1 MFKKRLV
8 QCLSLVLCAA
18 LLAVPVFAAETAEA
32 TSETPETTSETP
44 KPSHMAPVPV
54 WGTLTWTESGGLYVK
69 NSSEEGI
76 NEIILHGESI
86 LCLDAVT
93 GEPMDIQDLK
103 DGDTVYAW
111 VGPAMTMSLP
121 PQATA
126 QLILGNIPADYA
138 VPQYYEIYNVTP
150 QVQAA
155 IYPPP
160 PMTWTEVTATDGT
173 TLKITDEAE
182 LALYQSEDEVRL
194 EDLIPGTRVLVWSDA
209 QGQPEK
215 VLVFPYAYQGYLTVA
230 EDTVSVNGGVV
241 SKDIK
246 TTEDGDT
253 LLPIRAVAE
262 ALGLEVA
269 WNAEKGAVVS
279 RTDDAGE
286 TATLLTAMPGGA
298 VCGVNVTGAS
308 SETYGT
314 CVKENGVTYLS
325 AHTLANLLDLY
336 LT

>member
-1 MFKKRLV
+1 MFQKRLMS
-8 QCLSLVLCAA
+8 CLSLLLCAV
-18 LLAVPVFAAETAEA
+18 LLTVPAFAAETAET
-32 TSETPETTSETP
+32 TSETPETTSEAP
-44 KPSHMAPVPV
+44 KPSHMAPVRV
-54 WGTLTWTESGGLYVK
+54 WGTLTWTEGGGLFVK

-93 GEPMDIQDLK
+93 GEPMDIKDLK

-298 VCGVNVTGAS
+298 VCGVNVTGES
-308 SETYGT
+308 YETYGT